1 MRFFVQPSTMNLK
14 RDMTVFKSKTIIAAV
29 FALIL
34 MFGGLPTLVAQVNL
48 PVEEKPILFVRPDGI
63 DFGILKNEETGV
75 ASIEISNRGQG
86 KIRWIVKWTEPWL
99 TLDKYSGVV
108 EDGAQAISVTADPR
122 DLPLGRN
129 KAGIVITSSCE
140 TIIVPV
146 SVTILRNSND
156 TYKPKL
162 EEIRLESIIN
172 TQVGRKIRMNAVGI
186 YSDGSKKDITKKIEW
201 ISENKRTGY
210 FVDKGL
216 FIGKNK
222 GDVRVF
228 ANEGAV
234 KSPVVTIHIDALD
247 GPLLK
252 VSMPKIMLD
261 HMEKDSIENISMTL
275 RNAGKGELEWEII
288 SIEPWLV
295 LNDGTSS
302 GGVGR
307 QMADELRRYPTNI
320 DGADV
325 EENAPDRLKSE
336 YISAGSKKDIKIA
349 VDVTGLPE
357 GRHNGTILVRSSG
370 GDEEITVPVN
380 ILSLKSISVVPA
392 SIRMVV
398 NHKMVFRATGIWSD
412 GSRTDLSDGS
422 DGRWTVSDPSTGY
435 FLRRKPVFVAKGAGS
450 TEIRK
455 VRGSVI
461 SNVAVV
467 DVEEDVAD
475 PVLMVSPREVDLGTI
490 GPGESSKGVISL
502 KNVGGGDLTWLVNR
516 MGNWISPSD
525 STLSGTA
532 GMPARYLRVSVESMA
547 DDGAS
552 VDGLSDIRIRF
563 ETGDETVF
571 YRKLLSPGSYREELR
586 LSFNGGERTL
596 FLKFEVAKKGS
607 RPCMDVR
614 PLGIDFGSVETGR
627 ELMKRVELRNVGK
640 DVLKWEAML
649 QGKRKNCRGV
659 TLERGRYVSF
669 ANEAVSGKG
678 NYRVPGHLRNAIEIS
693 GEWSEEKGYPHSTGD
708 NDLLRYSFSGSGLV
722 LFFWKNIDGGTL
734 DVYVDSR
741 MAGEID
747 CASEERKRIEF
758 PVAESLSDGEPH
770 LLVLK
775 VRGGTVEVEG
785 VRVYTAGLIEG
796 RRGWIRISPEK
807 GTTTNEV
814 DYINVTANTEG
825 LFPGLYSENIIF
837 YSGEGLEIVEVALD
851 VKSDNLSELI
861 DIYRYTKETDSLL
874 SSDVAREGFP
884 LEGYGKGELAFRL
897 FRKDTPGTTEFF
909 QWHNPSRGTHLYSY
923 SRSGGK
929 HSLKGYVF
937 DGAIGNIATLK
948 LSHTRDLYRWF
959 NPETGAYFYTTD
971 TKGEGRAKMG
981 YIYDGVVG
989 YVR

>member
-1 MRFFVQPSTMNLK
+1 M
-14 RDMTVFKSKTIIAAV
+14 FKSKTIIAAAFV
-29 FALIL
+29 LIL
-34 MFGGLPTLVAQVNL
+34 MFGGLSSLGAQDNQPLEENL
-48 PVEEKPILFVRPDGI
+48 ILSVRPGGI
-63 DFGILKNEETGV
+63 DFGILKNTETGV
-75 ASIEISNRGQG
+75 ASVEISNRGQG
-86 KIRWIVKWTEPWL
+86 RIQWMVKWIDPWL

-129 KAGIVITSSCE
+129 KAEIVITSSGG

-146 SVTILRNSND
+146 SVTVLRDSND
-156 TYKPKL
+156 IYKPKL
-162 EEIRLESIIN
+162 EEIRLGSITK
-172 TQVGRKIRMNAVGI
+172 TQVGRKICMNAVGI
-186 YSDGSKKDITKKIEW
+186 YSDGSKRDITKKIEW

-216 FIGKNK
+216 FIGKKK

-228 ANEGAV
+228 AKVGGV

-252 VSMPKIMLD
+252 VYVPKIRLD

-275 RNAGKGELEWEII
+275 RNAGKGDLEWEII
-288 SIEPWLV
+288 SVEPWLL
-295 LNDGTSS
+295 LNDGASS
-302 GGVGR
+302 GVAGR
-307 QMADELRRYPTNI
+307 Q
-320 DGADV
+320 
-325 EENAPDRLKSE
+325 KSE
-336 YISAGSKKDIKIA
+336 RITRLSGTDGKNIKIA

-357 GRHNGTILVRSSG
+357 GRHNGTIMVRSNG

-392 SIRMVV
+392 SIRMAV

-412 GSRTDLSDGS
+412 GSRTDLSGGS
-422 DGRWTVSDPSTGY
+422 NGRWIVSDPSTGY
-435 FLRRKPVFVAKGAGS
+435 FLRRRPVFVAKGAGS
-450 TEIRK
+450 TEISK
-455 VRGSVI
+455 VRGGVI

-467 DVEEDVAD
+467 DVEKDVAD

-502 KNVGGGDLTWLVNR
+502 KNVGGGDLRWLASR
-516 MGNWISPSD
+516 MGDWISPSD
-525 STLSGTA
+525 SALSGTA
-532 GMPARYLRVSVESMA
+532 GMPARYLRVSVESMP

-552 VDGLSDIRIRF
+552 VDGLSYIQIVL
-563 ETGDETVF
+563 EAGDKTVF
-571 YRKLLSPGSYREELR
+571 YRKPLSPRSYREELK
-586 LSFNGGERTL
+586 LSFNGGERTV
-596 FLKFEVAKKGS
+596 FLKFEVAKKGA

-627 ELMKRVELRNVGK
+627 KFMKRVELKNVGK
-640 DVLKWEAML
+640 DVLKWKAML
-649 QGKRKNCRGV
+649 QGKRKNFRGIA
-659 TLERGRYVSF
+659 LERGRYVSF

-678 NYRVPGHLRNAIEIS
+678 KYRVPGHLRSAVEVS
-693 GEWSEEKGYPHSTGD
+693 GEWSEERGYPYSTGE
-708 NDLLRYSFSGSGLV
+708 NDILRYSFSGSGLI
-722 LFFWKNIDGGTL
+722 LFLWKNIYGGTL
-734 DVYVDSR
+734 DVFIDNR
-741 MAGEID
+741 MVGEID

-758 PVAESLSDGEPH
+758 PVAESLADGEPH

-825 LFPGLYSENIIF
+825 LLPGLYSENIIF
-837 YSGEGLEIVEVALD
+837 YSGEGVEIVEVALD
-851 VKSDNLSELI
+851 VKSDNISELI
-861 DIYRYTKETDSLL
+861 DIYRYTKETESLL
-874 SSDVAREGFP
+874 SSGVAREDFP
-884 LEGYGKGELAFRL
+884 LEGYRKGELAFRL

-909 QWHNPSRGTHLYSY
+909 QWHNPSKGTHLYSY

-929 HSLKGYVF
+929 HSLEGYVF

-959 NPETGAYFYTTD
+959 NPETRAYFYTTD
-971 TKGEGRAKMG
+971 TKGEGCAKMG
-981 YIYDGVVG
+981 YIYDGVAG